1 MLARSL
7 VIFLFMIP
15 GFVWSQTEYFV
26 VEGDTLLKIAD
37 KNLGNT
43 DRSNPARYEFVR
55 QMMKLNPSIQNP
67 NNLEPGQT
75 IVLPRKAHAK
85 IDPAKITE
93 PTVTLKTAEGVPVQ
107 AQAPVVETPVPAPV
121 EHPVAVTQAEEAKP
135 EAHKSEHHNFFFVQ
149 PRYSTVELVSKNE
162 MTHTKAKMKSESS
175 VGLDLQYGVIL
186 NEHYHLLFQ
195 GGVTSTQFGDLK
207 GVNAT
212 VNHKS
217 ETLSYLA
224 AGIALEATPNLH
236 IDLMALY
243 AQHTFLLPHSA
254 TEYELHAVA
263 IPALELNL
271 SWDYLV
277 TEKNIFGIS
286 AIGEYLSKVKKD
298 GVEYKST
305 FEPFGALYWKSNN
318 GHYKINY
325 KATLTYKHGHQE
337 TSVAK
342 KAEEITTLGVG
353 FYF

>member
-1 MLARSL
+1 MFAKSL
-7 VIFLFMIP
+7 VTYLFIIP
-15 GFVWSQTEYFV
+15 VFAWSQTEYFV

-43 DRSNPARYEFVR
+43 DRANPARYEFVR
-55 QMMKLNPSIQNP
+55 QMLKLNPSIQNP
-67 NNLEPGQT
+67 NSLEPGQT
-75 IVLPRKAHAK
+75 IILPRNAHPK
-85 IDPAKITE
+85 ISTVEITE
-93 PTVTLKTAEGVPVQ
+93 PTVTLKVPDQ
-107 AQAPVVETPVPAPV
+107 AQTPAPV
-121 EHPVAVTQAEEAKP
+121 EAPVEPPVEVAPTPTEELKPQA
-135 EAHKSEHHNFFFVQ
+135 HQSEHHNFFFIQ
-149 PRYSTVELVSKNE
+149 PRYQTVELVSKDE
-162 MTHTKAKMKSESS
+162 VAHTKAKMKSESS

-186 NEHYHLLFQ
+186 NENYHLLFQ

-207 GVNAT
+207 GVSAN

-224 AGIALEATPNLH
+224 AGVALEASPTWH

-254 TEYELHAVA
+254 TEYELEAIA
-263 IPALELNL
+263 IPALELNI

-277 TEKNIFGIS
+277 TGKNIFGIS
-286 AIGEYLSKVKKD
+286 AIGEYLSAVKKD

-318 GHYKINY
+318 GHDKMNY
-325 KATLTYKHGHQE
+325 KATLMYKHGHQE

-342 KAEEITTLGVG
+342 KAEDMTTLGVG
-353 FYF
+353 VYF